1 MCNEGIRAVT
11 ARLAMPTVAEIRR
24 ALKAAKA
31 EGFDQVELTTTPT
44 GVKVLMR
51 RRNDEDE
58 GTDEAG
64 ALKF

>member
-1 MCNEGIRAVT
+1 MT
-11 ARLAMPTVAEIRR
+11 MPTVAEIRR

-51 RRNDEDE
+51 RRNENDE
-58 GTDEAG
+58 GADEAG

>member
-1 MCNEGIRAVT
+1 MGKHGGAAVT
-11 ARLAMPTVAEIRR
+11 ARLTIPTVAEIRR

-51 RRNDEDE
+51 RRNDENE
-58 GTDEAG
+58 GADEAG

>member
-1 MCNEGIRAVT
+1 VT
-11 ARLAMPTVAEIRR
+11 ARLTMPTVAEIRR

-58 GTDEAG
+58 GADEAG
-64 ALKF
+64 DLKF